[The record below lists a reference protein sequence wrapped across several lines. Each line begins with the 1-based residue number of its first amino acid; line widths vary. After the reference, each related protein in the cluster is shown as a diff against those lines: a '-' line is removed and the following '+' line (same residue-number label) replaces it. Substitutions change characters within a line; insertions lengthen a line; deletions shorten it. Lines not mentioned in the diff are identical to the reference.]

1 MTEPISCDFL
11 VIGGGA
17 AGFFAAIRAAEANPG
32 TKVIILE
39 KGREVLQKV
48 KVSGGG
54 RCNVT
59 HACFDAKELVKHY
72 PRGGKAL
79 HGPFSRFQPGDTI
92 GWFEQRGVRLK
103 IEEDGRMFPVTDNS
117 MTIVNCLLQAASK
130 AGVEVR
136 TGENATHFAKQENEN
151 GGWIVATQSGHQ
163 YQASSLMIATGSSPR
178 IWELLKELGHAIVPP
193 VPSLFTFNIKDK
205 RIEGLMGLSVP
216 SAMVKVVGE
225 KLAATGPLLITHWGM
240 SGPGILRLS
249 AWGARILA
257 EKSYRFDIEVS
268 WLNYATEEMVEE
280 LNEAKLE
287 HAKKLVAAQC
297 PFPSLPRR
305 LWESL
310 VAAAGIAPDLRWADL
325 GKEKLRKLAT
335 ELGAGRYLVT
345 GKSTFK
351 EEFVTSGGVELDE
364 VNFKTFE
371 SKLHPGLYFAGEV
384 LDIDAIT
391 GGFNFQAAWTGGW
404 LVGTAVANDHHHQ
417 QAHLNA

>member
-1 MTEPISCDFL
+1 MSESISCDFL

-17 AGFFAAIRAAEANPG
+17 AGFFAAIRAAEAKPG
-32 TKVIILE
+32 IKVIILE

-59 HACFDAKELVKHY
+59 HACFDAKELVKNY
-72 PRGGKAL
+72 PRGSKAL
-79 HGPFSRFQPGDTI
+79 LGPFSRFQPGDTI
-92 GWFEQRGVRLK
+92 GWFDQRGVQLK
-103 IEEDGRMFPVTDNS
+103 IEDDGRMFPVTDNS
-117 MTIVNCLLQAASK
+117 MTIVHCLQAAAVK

-136 TGENATHFAKQENEN
+136 TGENVAHFAKQESGN
-151 GGWIVATQSGHQ
+151 GGWLVASQSGLQ
-163 YQASSLMIATGSSPR
+163 FQTKNLMVATGSSPR
-178 IWELLKELGHAIVPP
+178 VWEMLKELGHSIVPP

-205 RIEGLMGLSVP
+205 RIDGLMGLSVP
-216 SAMVKVVGE
+216 SAAVKVVGE

-257 EKSYRFDIEVS
+257 EKNYRFEIEVS
-268 WLNYATEEMVEE
+268 WLNYTVEEMAEE

-287 HAKKLVAAQC
+287 HARKFVASQC
-297 PFPSLPRR
+297 PFPALPRR

-310 VAAAGIAPDLRWADL
+310 VAFAGILPDLRWADL
-325 GKEKLRKLAT
+325 GKDKLRRLAT
-335 ELGAGRYLVT
+335 ELGGGRYHVT

-351 EEFVTSGGVELDE
+351 EEFVTAGGVDLDE

-371 SKLHPGLYFAGEV
+371 SKLQGGLFFAGEV

-404 LVGTAVANDHHHQ
+404 LVGTAVG
-417 QAHLNA
+417 LGS

>member
-1 MTEPISCDFL
+1 MPNLIHCDFL

-17 AGFFAAIRAAEANPG
+17 AGFFAAIRAAEAKPG
-32 TKVIILE
+32 MKVVLLE

-59 HACFDAKELVKHY
+59 HACFDAKELVKNY
-72 PRGGKAL
+72 PRGSKAL
-79 HGPFSRFQPGDTI
+79 LGPFSRFQPGDTI
-92 GWFEQRGVRLK
+92 GWFDQRGVRLK
-103 IEEDGRMFPVTDNS
+103 IEEDGRMFPTTDSS
-117 MTIVNCLLQAASK
+117 MTIVNCLVQAAAR

-136 TGENATHFAKQENEN
+136 TGENVTHFAKQENES
-151 GGWIVATQSGHQ
+151 GGWLVASQSGQQFH
-163 YQASSLMIATGSSPR
+163 AKSLMVATGSSPR
-178 IWELLKELGHAIVPP
+178 IWELLKELGLAIVPP

-216 SAMVKVVGE
+216 SATVRVVGE
-225 KLAATGPLLITHWGM
+225 KLTATGPLLITHWGM

-257 EKSYRFDIEVS
+257 EKVYKFEIEVS
-268 WLNYATEEMVEE
+268 WLGYNSEEMVEE

-287 HAKKLVAAQC
+287 HAKKLVASQC

-305 LWESL
+305 LWEAI
-310 VAAAGIAPDLRWADL
+310 VAAANISNELRWADL

-335 ELGAGRYLVT
+335 ELGAGRFQVT

-351 EEFVTSGGVELDE
+351 EEFVTAGGVDLDG

-404 LVGTAVANDHHHQ
+404 LVGSAVATTE
-417 QAHLNA
+417 

>member
-1 MTEPISCDFL
+1 MPETISCDFL

-17 AGFFAAIRAAEANPG
+17 AGFFAAIRAAESKPG
-32 TKVIILE
+32 TKVVILE

-72 PRGGKAL
+72 PRGSKAL

-136 TGENATHFAKQENEN
+136 TGENVTHFAPQQTEKA
-151 GGWIVATQSGHQ
+151 GWLIATQSGSQ
-163 YQASSLMIATGSSPR
+163 FQAKNLMVATGSSPR
-178 IWELLKELGHAIVPP
+178 IWELLRELGHAIVSP

-205 RIEGLMGLSVP
+205 RIDGLMGLSVP
-216 SAMVKVVGE
+216 SATVKVVGE
-225 KLAATGPLLITHWGM
+225 KLVATGPLLVTHWGM

-257 EKSYRFDIEVS
+257 EKGYRFDIEVS
-268 WLNYATEEMVEE
+268 WLNYTTDELVEE

-287 HAKKLVAAQC
+287 HAKKLVASQC

-310 VAAAGIAPDLRWADL
+310 VAVAGVASDSRWADL

-335 ELGAGRYLVT
+335 ELAAGRYSVT

-351 EEFVTSGGVELDE
+351 EEFVTAGGVELDE

-404 LVGTAVANDHHHQ
+404 LVGTAVANGHRH
-417 QAHLNA
+417 